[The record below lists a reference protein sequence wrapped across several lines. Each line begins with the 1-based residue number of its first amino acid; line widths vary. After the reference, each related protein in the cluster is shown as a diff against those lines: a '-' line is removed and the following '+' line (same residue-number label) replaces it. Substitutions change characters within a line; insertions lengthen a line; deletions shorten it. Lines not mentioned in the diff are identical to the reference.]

1 MKDSFLYPIVFMLII
16 VIIFVGVLA
25 VAYRSSESKIQK
37 YRIDE
42 YNKTV
47 LKLVAS
53 EIAAASG
60 EDADNII
67 GDYPESFAKYVQE
80 LPESGLGKRAFSAV
94 VNDSTVAYCFEIKGK
109 GLWGTIRALVALSTD
124 YRTIIDF
131 ALVDQMETP
140 GLGARIEEPW
150 FLGQFRNRLF
160 ILNPGADELTGKYE
174 YIAETQEPESELQL
188 KRVTG
193 ATITTDAVV
202 RMLKGE
208 ISEIYKHYEGQ

>member
-1 MKDSFLYPIVFMLII
+1 MKDSFFYPILFMLVI

-25 VAYRSSESKIQK
+25 VAYRSSEGKIEK

-47 LKLVAS
+47 LKLMADKIAAAIDADAS
-53 EIAAASG
+53 EINAA
-60 EDADNII
+60 
-67 GDYPESFAKYVQE
+67 YPESFAQYVKE
-80 LPESGLGKRAFSAV
+80 LPESDLDKRAFSAV
-94 VNDSTVAYCFEIKGK
+94 VHDNTVAYCFEIKGK
-109 GLWGTIRALVALSTD
+109 GLWGSIRALVALSTD

-150 FLGQFRNRLF
+150 FLSQFRNRFF
-160 ILNPGADELTGKYE
+160 ILNPGTEELTGKYE
-174 YIAETQEPESELQL
+174 YIAETQEPENDMQL
-188 KRVTG
+188 RRVTG
-193 ATITTDAVV
+193 ATITSDAVV